1 MKIMGHAA
9 KPTECYKT
17 YRARKKA
24 IIEEEE

>member
-1 MKIMGHAA
+1 VKIMGYAA

-24 IIEEEE
+24 MIEEEE